1 MEDILFQNVSFS
13 YPDSESVLEHIDLTI
28 DSGEQ
33 IALIGHNGAGKS
45 TLAKLI
51 NRLLSPTDGNVWIG
65 DMNTKE
71 YTTAKIAHHVG
82 YVFQNPD
89 DQIFHPSVEKEVGFC
104 RKIVR
109 QKGQNVKA
117 QIDAALHITGMEK
130 YRTKNPFELPLSLR
144 RFVAMASVLAMD
156 PDIFIFD
163 EPTAGQDLA
172 GRNTL
177 INIFRELK
185 EKKKTVIVISH
196 DMEFVFEN
204 FDKFIIMAN
213 KGILFFG
220 TRKEAFQTPHL
231 FKKAGL
237 EPPSILRLCRYLDID
252 AADVETAAR
261 QIYGK
266 WADLP

>member
-1 MEDILFQNVSFS
+1 MKDILFQNVSFS

-156 PDIFIFD
+156 PDILILD
-163 EPTAGQDLA
+163 EPTARLDPQ
-172 GRNTL
+172 
-177 INIFRELK
+177 
-185 EKKKTVIVISH
+185 
-196 DMEFVFEN
+196 
-204 FDKFIIMAN
+204 
-213 KGILFFG
+213 G
-220 TRKEAFQTPHL
+220 TNEMMSL
-231 FKKAGL
+231 FKKINDMGKTI
-237 EPPSILRLCRYLDID
+237 ILVTHDMNHVLQYCDE
-252 AADVETAAR
+252 VVVMNH
-261 QIYGK
+261 GK
-266 WADLP
+266 V